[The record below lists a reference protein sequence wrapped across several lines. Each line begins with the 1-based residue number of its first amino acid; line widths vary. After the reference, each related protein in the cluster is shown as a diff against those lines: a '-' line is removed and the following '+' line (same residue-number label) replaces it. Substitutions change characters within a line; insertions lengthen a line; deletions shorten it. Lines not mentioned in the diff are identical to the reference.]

1 MSIIVI
7 GRRSYLGGILSKYLA
22 EHEFTQSVSLAEFV
36 QMPIRGTDVII
47 NCAFSPAWYL
57 GDLPEDLGF
66 DGTAA
71 AIVQRAGARYVMIS
85 SRAVYQTRLDPP
97 LREAEP
103 VAPST
108 VYGRN
113 KAKIESGLSKMLGER
128 LMILRPANVF
138 GAEPA
143 GRRTFVS
150 TAFGSLTRTN
160 TIELDIAART
170 RKDFVPAWFVG
181 KAAATLIERRSRGI
195 FNIGSGTAL
204 EIGRIANALI
214 SGYGQGQL
222 HQTGERVGEE
232 FRLDIA
238 KLHEQTGLSLAADAV
253 LLEMEAVG
261 RACKNQSGAR

>member
-1 MSIIVI
+1 M
-7 GRRSYLGGILSKYLA
+7 
-22 EHEFTQSVSLAEFV
+22 
-36 QMPIRGTDVII
+36 
-47 NCAFSPAWYL
+47 
-57 GDLPEDLGF
+57 GF
-66 DGTAA
+66 DGTVA

-113 KAKIESGLSKMLGER
+113 KAKIESGLCKMLGER

-150 TAFGSLTRTN
+150 TALGSLTRTN